1 MGKKTGLK
9 KNFIYSIS
17 YQILT
22 IILPLITA
30 PYVTRVLG
38 AKGLGV
44 YSKTQALAQYF
55 LLFAMLG
62 VNNYGNRSIAR
73 VRDNR
78 QDVSKT
84 FWEIY
89 TFQFATAVITVSLY
103 WVYCIFFSSEN
114 RLIYMMQ
121 AFYVM
126 SGLLDVNWCC
136 FGLEK
141 FRLTTIRSMIVRIAT
156 AIAVFTL
163 INSKDD
169 LWLYTFIISFGHIVS
184 MLVVW
189 PFIKKHI
196 DFVKPT
202 WDGIK
207 RHIKPNLVLFWP
219 VIAVSLYN
227 IMDKLMLGWFS
238 EDEEVAFYTYAER
251 IVTIPT
257 TLILALDNVIMPR
270 MSNLYASEGKN
281 EKIKYLMDNVMLF
294 AMFMAAAMGFGL
306 AGIADVFAPW
316 FYGRAFTRCGYF
328 ILLLSPVIVIKAWAG
343 ALRTQ
348 FIIPT
353 GRDKIYVFSLTTGAI
368 VNLII
373 NALLIPKINGV
384 GAIIGTLAAEFAVC
398 FIQFFLCRRDIDIKN
413 YLING
418 FSFCIIGAI
427 MFFAVEALSH
437 VSKSSLVTMAVQVSC
452 GAVVY
457 VVIGC
462 FYMVIIRKD
471 PVLVNEALK
480 MLRIKYRFK

>member
-1 MGKKTGLK
+1 MAKQTGIK
-9 KNFIYSIS
+9 KNLLYSIS

-30 PYVTRVLG
+30 PYVTRILQ

-44 YSKTQALAQYF
+44 YSKSQALAHYF

-62 VNNYGNRSIAR
+62 VNNYGNRAIAR

-78 QDVSKT
+78 IEVSKT

-89 TFQFATAVITVSLY
+89 SFQAITAVISMIVY
-103 WVYCIFFSSEN
+103 WIYCLGFAADN

-126 SGLLDVNWCC
+126 SGVFDVNWCC
-136 FGLEK
+136 FGMEK
-141 FRLTTIRSMIVRIAT
+141 FRLTAIRSMVVRILT

-163 INSKDD
+163 VNSSDD
-169 LWLYTFIISFGHIVS
+169 LWLYTFIISFGYIVS
-184 MLVVW
+184 TLVIW

-196 DFVKPT
+196 DFVKPS
-202 WDGIK
+202 WSGIK
-207 RHIKPNLVLFWP
+207 RHVKPNLVLFWP

-270 MSNLYASEGKN
+270 MSNLFAADVKSD
-281 EKIKYLMDNVMLF
+281 KIKFLMDNVMMF

-306 AGIADVFAPW
+306 AGVADVFAPW
-316 FYGRAFTRCGYF
+316 FYGKAFTRCGYF
-328 ILLLSPVIVIKAWAG
+328 IILLSPVIVIKAWAG
-343 ALRTQ
+343 AIRTQ

-353 GRDKIYVFSLTTGAI
+353 GRDRIYVLSLTSGAI
-368 VNLII
+368 VNLIL
-373 NALLIPKINGV
+373 NALLIPRINGV

-398 FIQFFLCRRDIDIKN
+398 FIQFFCCRKEIDIKN
-413 YLING
+413 YMING
-418 FSFCIIGAI
+418 FSFCMIGAI
-427 MFFAVEALSH
+427 MFVVIEMLSH
-437 VSKSSLVTMAVQVSC
+437 VSDYAVITMMVQIIC
-452 GAVVY
+452 GAIIY
-457 VVIGC
+457 VMFGG
-462 FYMVIIRKD
+462 FYMIKLRKN
-471 PVLVNEALK
+471 PVLVNEGLK
-480 MLRIKYRFK
+480 MLRVRYRFK

>member
-1 MGKKTGLK
+1 MKSEHNIK
-9 KNFIYSIS
+9 KNFIYSVS

-44 YSKTQALAQYF
+44 YSKTQAWAHYF

-62 VNNYGNRSIAR
+62 VNNYGNRAIAR

-78 QDVSKT
+78 EKASKT

-89 TFQFATAVITVSLY
+89 TFQFVTAVIATALY
-103 WVYCIFFSSEN
+103 WFYCIQFTSEN

-121 AFYVM
+121 SFYVM

-136 FGLEK
+136 FGMEK
-141 FRLTTIRSMIVRIAT
+141 FKLTTIRSMVVRILT
-156 AIAVFTL
+156 ALAVFTL
-163 INSKDD
+163 VNSKDD

-184 MLVVW
+184 SLVVW

-196 DFVKPT
+196 DFIKPT

-227 IMDKLMLGWFS
+227 IMDKIMLGWFS

-281 EKIKYLMDNVMLF
+281 EKIKYLMDNVMMF

-316 FYGRAFTRCGYF
+316 FYGSAFARCGFF
-328 ILLLSPVIVIKAWAG
+328 IILLSPVIIVKAWAG

-353 GRDKIYVFSLTTGAI
+353 GRDIIYVISLTTGAI
-368 VNLII
+368 VNLFL
-373 NALLIPKINGV
+373 NALLIPRINGI

-398 FIQFFLCRRDIDIKN
+398 FIQFFLCRKDIDIKN

-418 FSFCIIGAI
+418 LWFCVIGAI
-427 MFFAVEALSH
+427 MFFLIEVLSH
-437 VSKSSLVTMAVQVSC
+437 VSNHAVVTMAVQIVS
-452 GAVVY
+452 GAIIY
-457 VVIGC
+457 IGLGS
-462 FYMVIIRKD
+462 FYMIKIRKN
-471 PVLVNEALK
+471 PVLVNEGLK
-480 MLRIKYRFK
+480 MLRIKYRFN

>member
-1 MGKKTGLK
+1 MSKSGLK
-9 KNFIYSIS
+9 TNFIYSVI
-17 YQILT
+17 YQLLA

-38 AKGLGV
+38 AKSLGI
-44 YSKTQALAQYF
+44 YSKSQALAHYF
-55 LLFAMLG
+55 LLFSMLG
-62 VNNYGNRSIAR
+62 VNNYGNRAIAR
-73 VRDNR
+73 VRDDR
-78 QDVSKT
+78 LEASRT

-89 TFQFATAVITVSLY
+89 TFQIMTAVISSCVY
-103 WVYCIFFSSEN
+103 WGYCIRLASDNS
-114 RLIYMMQ
+114 LIYMMQ

-126 SGLLDVNWCC
+126 SGLVDVNWCC
-136 FGLEK
+136 FGMEK
-141 FRLTTIRSMIVRIAT
+141 FKLTTIRSMIVRIAT
-156 AIAVFTL
+156 AVGIF
-163 INSKDD
+163 IFIRSSND
-169 LWLYTFIISFGHIVS
+169 LWLYTFILSFSFVLSGIA
-184 MLVVW
+184 VW

-202 WDGIK
+202 WAGIK

-219 VIAVSLYN
+219 VIAVSIYN
-227 IMDKLMLGWFS
+227 IMDKIMLGWFS

-281 EKIKYLMDNVMLF
+281 EKIKYLMDIVMLF

-306 AGIADVFAPW
+306 AGIANVFAPW
-316 FYGRAFTRCGYF
+316 FYGSAFTRCGYF

-353 GRDKIYVFSLTTGAI
+353 GRDKIYVISLTTGAI
-368 VNLII
+368 VNLIL
-373 NALLIPKINGV
+373 NALLIPRINGV

-398 FIQFFLCRRDIDIKN
+398 FIQFFWCRKDIDIKN

-418 FSFCIIGAI
+418 FSFSIIGAI
-427 MFFAVEALSH
+427 MFFVVEALSH
-437 VSKSSLVTMAVQVSC
+437 FSSSALITMAVQVVC
-452 GAVVY
+452 GALVY
-457 VVIGC
+457 VFLGF
-462 FYMVIIRKD
+462 FYMIKIRKN
-471 PVLVNEALK
+471 PVLVNEGLK
-480 MLRIKYRFK
+480 MLKIKYRFR